1 MEDLAGKVAVVTG
14 GASGIGL
21 AIGTH
26 FAAEGMKVALA
37 DIERHRGRREPGG
50 AAMNRR
56 LHVVGVYERATK

>member
-1 MEDLAGKVAVVTG
+1 MGDLAGKVAVVTG

-26 FAAEGMKVALA
+26 FAAEGMTVVLA
-37 DIERHRGRREPGG
+37 DIAHRGRREPGG
-50 AAMNRR
+50 AAMNPR